1 MREARLIVEYNGSS
15 RKICKVFFTRRDA
28 SIYVQPYWPGS
39 TFFSGVQEFNPG
51 QEKITVDFS
60 NGCKTS
66 TCPKLSYHES
76 GRVHLRVGK
85 EKIAEADA
93 APIGTIQ
100 GEEAHI
106 LTLLIDDLGKL
117 PLLSSGFRWKMRKKD
132 FKCIAESP
140 GRSAR
145 VLVYAL
151 SGKAEHLDGCALTF
165 HLKRQSSSQ
174 LTTFGIRMVGQK
186 PVGNGQLIMLSG
198 WHPDAAQVDNP
209 GEFVYLA
216 SNP

>member
-1 MREARLIVEYNGSS
+1 M
-15 RKICKVFFTRRDA
+15 
-28 SIYVQPYWPGS
+28 QPYWPGS
-39 TFFSGVQEFNPG
+39 TFFSGVQKFDPG
-51 QEKITVDFS
+51 QEKITFDFS

-85 EKIAEADA
+85 EKFAEANA

-117 PLLSSGFRWKMRKKD
+117 PLLSTGFRWKRREKD
-132 FKCIAESP
+132 FKCIAENL
-140 GRSAR
+140 GRGAR

-151 SGKAEHLDGCALTF
+151 SGKVENLNGCQLSF
-165 HLKRQSSSQ
+165 QLRRKSSSPV
-174 LTTFGIRMVGQK
+174 TTFGVRMVGQE
-186 PVGNGQLIMLSG
+186 PVGSGQLVLLSG
-198 WHPDAAQVDNP
+198 WDQDAAQVDNP
-209 GEFVYLA
+209 GEFIYLVC
-216 SNP
+216 NP